1 MTIFLKLDIVILAK
15 AGNHPAKHIVPHQEW
30 IPAFAGKTKSIFVMY
45 TGASI
50 SSPAG
55 NFRFC

>member
-1 MTIFLKLDIVILAK
+1 MTIFLKLDIVIPAK

-45 TGASI
+45 TALWKKDV
-50 SSPAG
+50 AK
-55 NFRFC
+55 NF